1 MKRVSMWIMLCWI
14 CFAGILKAQQ
24 EALRF
29 DVSVENAS
37 LEQFVRL
44 VEKES
49 GYSFIYGEDVSL
61 RQPITLSVKQ
71 QTVGEILEEAFKREP
86 IGFRLEKNHILLF
99 RRPLPKEK
107 RYTIAGM

>member
-14 CFAGILKAQQ
+14 CFAGVLKAQQ
-24 EALRF
+24 EALRL

-49 GYSFIYGEDVSL
+49 GYSLFMEKMFRYANPL
-61 RQPITLSVKQ
+61 R
-71 QTVGEILEEAFKREP
+71 
-86 IGFRLEKNHILLF
+86 FR
-99 RRPLPKEK
+99 
-107 RYTIAGM
+107 